1 MNTSRMFFMVGW
13 LLLGAVFTAPNAQAY
28 LVSDLTC
35 TTDSVILQS
44 ISRSDGG
51 GVIYTGAGI
60 PATSCAGM
68 FFDAND
74 DSLGASSPDPNIGQ
88 LYDGF
93 MNGETI
99 KVKNTT
105 DALDPM
111 TFITPSDLQALDG
124 DGIFN
129 DPGWIHLAHVDGGN
143 VGYSSI
149 GYPGNQLDL
158 DEVLDIAFDCGNDCT
173 AGTWSLKTSLDSIT
187 KVTNILGPN
196 TFDHLAFVFKAGDE
210 LAIYDF
216 NFITLAALFPAN
228 SGFDFQTPYMFS
240 GTWNT
245 DDLTNKFGNAQ
256 NYSHVNIWA
265 RDPSDNNQVPT
276 PATLLLLGLGLMMIR
291 YIRRV

>member
-1 MNTSRMFFMVGW
+1 MSLSRMLSLVGC
-13 LLLGAVFTAPNAQAY
+13 LCIGAFYNAPTHAY
-28 LVSDLTC
+28 LVSDLSC

-51 GVIYTGAGI
+51 GVIYNGAGI

-68 FFDAND
+68 FLDAND
-74 DSLGASSPDPNIGQ
+74 DSLGASNPDPNIGQ

-105 DALDPM
+105 NALDPM
-111 TFITPSDLQALDG
+111 TFITPADLQDLDG
-124 DGIFN
+124 DGVFT
-129 DPGWIHLAHVDGGN
+129 DPGWIHLASVEGGN

-149 GYPGNQLDL
+149 GSPSNQLDL
-158 DEVLDIAFDCGNDCT
+158 DEVLDITFDCGNDCT
-173 AGTWSLKTSLDSIT
+173 AGTWSLATSLDSII

-196 TFDHLAFVFKAGDE
+196 TFDQLAFVFKAGNE

-228 SGFDFQTPYMFS
+228 GGFDFQTPYTFA
-240 GTWNT
+240 GTWNMN
-245 DDLTNKFGNAQ
+245 DFTNDKGKAK

-265 RDPSDNNQVPT
+265 RDPSDNGQVPA
-276 PATLLLLGLGLMMIR
+276 PATLLLLGLGLAMVR
-291 YIRRV
+291 LLRRA